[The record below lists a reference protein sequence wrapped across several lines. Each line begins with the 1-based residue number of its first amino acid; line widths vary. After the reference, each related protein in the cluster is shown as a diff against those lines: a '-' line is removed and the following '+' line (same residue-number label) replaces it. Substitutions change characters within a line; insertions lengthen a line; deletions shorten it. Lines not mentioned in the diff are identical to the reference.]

1 MFNQP
6 QQQQLQQQQLQQLQQ
21 QQLQQLQQ
29 QQLQQQQWQQQQ
41 LLQLQQLLQQSPSQ
55 APLPLAVSRGLPQQQ
70 PQQQL
75 LSLQG
80 TSSASLL
87 NGSVLQRALLLQQLQ
102 GLDQFA
108 MPPATYDSAGLTM
121 PTATLGNFRGYNMAT
136 PSLTAPSLTPPQLA
150 TTNLQQFFPQATRQS
165 LLGPPPV
172 GVPIN
177 PSQLNLS
184 GRAPQKQARTPS
196 STTPNRKDSSSQ
208 TMPVED
214 HSDPPEGSEE
224 AAEPRAS
231 TPGDQGST
239 PRPDDIPKERH
250 TPAPGPEPCEVSEPP
265 AKRMKSSEEPAENG
279 PPGQLQAK
287 VQPQAR
293 MTVPKQTQTPEL
305 LPEPLEAHVL
315 PRFQPRVLQIQAQVQ
330 PQTQPRMLPVD
341 TQVQPKLQ
349 KQAQTQTSP
358 EHFVPQQKQVLP
370 ELQQEA
376 EPQKQVQPQPHSQLP
391 RQVQLQ
397 QEAEPQKQ
405 VQPQAQPQ
413 PHSQPPRQ
421 VQLQQ
426 EAEPQKQVQPQLH
439 SQPPRQVQLQQEAEP
454 QKQVQP
460 QAHSQPP
467 VQVQLQLQKQAQTQT
482 YPQVHTQAQ
491 PAVQPREQP
500 PEHPSAQAPV
510 QPPEQVHGQPQ
521 TQPQESVPAPERAP
535 VHGTVREMPPD
546 TVEAGGGLEKASPE
560 PASTQACVGES
571 REEEAASGLDVGEY
585 EKRAREMLGVWGA
598 GGSLKVTILQSSD
611 SRAFSTVPL
620 IPGPRP
626 GDSSSTTSVA
636 ASAPAR
642 QALQFFCYICKANCT
657 SQQEFQ
663 DHMSDAQHQQR
674 LGEIQHMSQA
684 CLLSLLPVPRDVLER
699 ESEDPPPRRW
709 CNTCQL
715 YYVGDLIQ
723 HRRTQ
728 DHKIA
733 KQSLRPFCTVCN
745 RYFKT
750 PRKFVEHVK
759 SQGHKD
765 KAKELKTLEKE
776 IAGQDEDHFITVD
789 AVGCFEGDEEEEEE
803 DDEEEEIEVEEE
815 FCKQV
820 RSRDI
825 SIEEWKGSEAYSPN
839 TAYGVDFLVP
849 VMGYVC
855 RVCHKF
861 YHSNSGAQLSHCKS
875 LAHFENLQ
883 KYKAAKNPSPTTR
896 PVSRRC
902 AINARNALTALFT
915 SGGRPPAQPSTQGT
929 AKAPSKV
936 MARPSQPPPPRRSSR
951 LKT

>member
-1 MFNQP
+1 MFSQQ

-21 QQLQQLQQ
+21 QQLQQ
-29 QQLQQQQWQQQQ
+29 QQLQQQQ
-41 LLQLQQLLQQSPSQ
+41 LLQLQQLLQQSPPQ
-55 APLPLAVSRGLPQQQ
+55 APLPVAVSRGLSPQQ
-70 PQQQL
+70 PQQPL
-75 LSLQG
+75 LNLQG
-80 TSSASLL
+80 TNSASLL
-87 NGSVLQRALLLQQLQ
+87 NGSMLQRALLLQQLQ

-121 PTATLGNFRGYNMAT
+121 PTATLGNLRGYGMAT
-136 PSLTAPSLTPPQLA
+136 PGLPAPSLTAPSLTPPQLA
-150 TTNLQQFFPQATRQS
+150 TPNLQQFFPQATRQS

-172 GVPIN
+172 GVPMN
-177 PSQLNLS
+177 PSQFNLS
-184 GRAPQKQARTPS
+184 GRNPQKQARTS
-196 STTPNRKDSSSQ
+196 SSTPNRK

-214 HSDPPEGSEE
+214 KTDPPEGSEE
-224 AAEPRAS
+224 AAEPRMDTS
-231 TPGDQGST
+231 EDQDS
-239 PRPDDIPKERH
+239 PPCPEDIAKEKH
-250 TPAPGPEPCEVSEPP
+250 TPTPEPEPCEVSEPP
-265 AKRMKSSEEPAENG
+265 AKRLRSSEELTEKG
-279 PPGQLQAK
+279 PLGQLQVK

-293 MTVPKQTQTPEL
+293 MTVPKQTQTPDL
-305 LPEPLEAHVL
+305 LPEPLETQVL
-315 PRFQPRVLQIQAQVQ
+315 PRFQPRVLQVQAQVQ
-330 PQTQPRMLPVD
+330 PQTQPRILPTD
-341 TQVQPKLQ
+341 NPVQPKLQ

-358 EHFVPQQKQVLP
+358 EHLVPQQKQV
-370 ELQQEA
+370 
-376 EPQKQVQPQPHSQLP
+376 QP
-391 RQVQLQ
+391 QLQ

-405 VQPQAQPQ
+405 VQPQ
-413 PHSQPPRQ
+413 
-421 VQLQQ
+421 
-426 EAEPQKQVQPQLH
+426 
-439 SQPPRQVQLQQEAEP
+439 
-454 QKQVQP
+454 
-460 QAHSQPP
+460 
-467 VQVQLQLQKQAQTQT
+467 
-482 YPQVHTQAQ
+482 VHTQAQ
-491 PAVQPREQP
+491 PRVQPQEQP
-500 PEHPSAQAPV
+500 PVQVPV
-510 QPPEQVHGQPQ
+510 QPPEQTDEQPQ
-521 TQPQESVPAPERAP
+521 TQPQVSVLAPEQAP
-535 VHGTVREMPPD
+535 FGVHVCGLETPPD
-546 TVEAGGGLEKASPE
+546 TVEASGGMEKTLPE
-560 PASTQACVGES
+560 PVGTQVSVEES
-571 REEEAASGLDVGEY
+571 QKEPASGLDVGEC
-585 EKRAREMLGVWGA
+585 ENRVREMPGVWGA

-620 IPGPRP
+620 TPVPRAS
-626 GDSSSTTSVA
+626 DSAFSTPVATSTP
-636 ASAPAR
+636 SK
-642 QALQFFCYICKANCT
+642 QTLQFFCYICKASCS

-663 DHMSDAQHQQR
+663 DHMSEPQHQQR

-684 CLLSLLPVPRDVLER
+684 CLLSLLPVPRDVLET
-699 ESEDPPPRRW
+699 EDEEPPPRRW

-715 YYVGDLIQ
+715 YYMGDLIQ

-733 KQSLRPFCTVCN
+733 KQSLRPFCTICN

-765 KAKELKTLEKE
+765 KAKELKSLEKE

-789 AVGCFEGDEEEEEE
+789 AVGCFEGDEEEEEDDE
-803 DDEEEEIEVEEE
+803 DEEEEIEVEEE

-825 SIEEWKGSEAYSPN
+825 SIEEWKGSETYSPN

-915 SGGRPPAQPSTQGT
+915 SGGRPPSQSSTHDKT
-929 AKAPSKV
+929 PSKV
-936 MARPSQPPPPRRSSR
+936 TARSSQPPLPRRSTR

>member
-1 MFNQP
+1 MCNAGWICRGRATMFN
-6 QQQQLQQQQLQQLQQ
+6 QQ

-29 QQLQQQQWQQQQ
+29 QQLQQQQ
-41 LLQLQQLLQQSPSQ
+41 LLQLLQQSPPQ

-75 LSLQG
+75 LNLQG
-80 TSSASLL
+80 ASPASLF

-108 MPPATYDSAGLTM
+108 MPPATYDSTGLTM
-121 PTATLGNFRGYNMAT
+121 PTAALGNLRGYNLAA
-136 PSLTAPSLTPPQLA
+136 PNLTAPSLTPPQLA
-150 TTNLQQFFPQATRQS
+150 TPNLQQFFPQATRQS

-172 GVPIN
+172 GVPMN
-177 PSQLNLS
+177 PSQINLS
-184 GRAPQKQARTPS
+184 GRTPQKQARTPS
-196 STTPNRKDSSSQ
+196 STTPYRKDSSSQ

-214 HSDPPEGSEE
+214 ESDPPEGSEE
-224 AAEPRAS
+224 AVESRTNTPEDQDSPPRSDDVTKEKRTLAP
-231 TPGDQGST
+231 TPESC
-239 PRPDDIPKERH
+239 E
-250 TPAPGPEPCEVSEPP
+250 APEPP
-265 AKRMKSSEEPAENG
+265 AKRSKSSESPTDKG
-279 PPGQLQAK
+279 LPGQLQAK
-287 VQPQAR
+287 VQPRAR
-293 MTVPKQTQTPEL
+293 TTAPKQTQTPEL
-305 LPEPLEAHVL
+305 LPEPPEARVL

-330 PQTQPRMLPVD
+330 PQTQPQMPPVD
-341 TQVQPKLQ
+341 APLARKQQ

-358 EHFVPQQKQVLP
+358 EHVGPQQVQK
-370 ELQQEA
+370 EA
-376 EPQKQVQPQPHSQLP
+376 EPQ

-397 QEAEPQKQ
+397 ARS
-405 VQPQAQPQ
+405 QPQG
-413 PHSQPPRQ
+413 
-421 VQLQQ
+421 
-426 EAEPQKQVQPQLH
+426 
-439 SQPPRQVQLQQEAEP
+439 
-454 QKQVQP
+454 
-460 QAHSQPP
+460 QA
-467 VQVQLQLQKQAQTQT
+467 QLQKQAQTQT
-482 YPQVHTQAQ
+482 YPQV
-491 PAVQPREQP
+491 
-500 PEHPSAQAPV
+500 
-510 QPPEQVHGQPQ
+510 QPPEQPPRQDPGPSPGQPPDQ
-521 TQPQESVPAPERAP
+521 TEGQAQTLAQVSVPTSEAAPAP
-535 VHGTVREMPPD
+535 IRSAVLETPPD
-546 TVEAGGGLEKASPE
+546 KRDAGAGLEEASPE
-560 PASTQACVGES
+560 PVGTQVGVES
-571 REEEAASGLDVGEY
+571 QELTSGLDVGEC

-611 SRAFSTVPL
+611 SRAFSTVP
-620 IPGPRP
+620 ITPVPRA
-626 GDSSSTTSVA
+626 GDS
-636 ASAPAR
+636 ASAAPAAAGTPAK
-642 QALQFFCYICKANCT
+642 QALQFFCYLCKANCS

-663 DHMSDAQHQQR
+663 DHMSGAQHQQR

-699 ESEDPPPRRW
+699 EDEEPPPRRW
-709 CNTCQL
+709 CHTCQL
-715 YYVGDLIQ
+715 YYMGDLIQ

-733 KQSLRPFCTVCN
+733 KQSLRPFCTACN

-765 KAKELKTLEKE
+765 KAKELKMLEKE

-789 AVGCFEGDEEEEEE
+789 AVGCFEGDEEEEE
-803 DDEEEEIEVEEE
+803 DDDDDEEEIEVEEE

-825 SIEEWKGSEAYSPN
+825 SIEEWKGSETYSPN

-849 VMGYVC
+849 VMGYIC
-855 RVCHKF
+855 RICHKF

-883 KYKAAKNPSPTTR
+883 KYKKAKNPSPTSR

-915 SGGRPPAQPSTQGT
+915 SGGRTPPQPSPQDT
-929 AKAPSKV
+929 AKTPSKV
-936 MARPSQPPPPRRSSR
+936 TAQPPTPPLPRRSTR

>member
-1 MFNQP
+1 MFNQ
-6 QQQQLQQQQLQQLQQ
+6 QQQ

-29 QQLQQQQWQQQQ
+29 QQLQQQQLQQQQ
-41 LLQLQQLLQQSPSQ
+41 LLQLQQLLQQSPPQ
-55 APLPLAVSRGLPQQQ
+55 APLPMTVSRGLPAQQ
-70 PQQQL
+70 PQQPL
-75 LSLQG
+75 LNLQG
-80 TSSASLL
+80 TNSASLL
-87 NGSVLQRALLLQQLQ
+87 NGSMLQRALLLQQLQ

-108 MPPATYDSAGLTM
+108 MPPATYDTAGLTM
-121 PTATLGNFRGYNMAT
+121 PTATLGNLRGYGMASPGLAA
-136 PSLTAPSLTPPQLA
+136 PSLTTPSLTPPQLA
-150 TTNLQQFFPQATRQS
+150 TPNLQQFFPQATRQS

-172 GVPIN
+172 GVPMN
-177 PSQLNLS
+177 PSQFNLS
-184 GRAPQKQARTPS
+184 GRNPQKQARTSS
-196 STTPNRKDSSSQ
+196 STTPNRK

-214 HSDPPEGSEE
+214 KSDPPEGSEE
-224 AAEPRAS
+224 AAEPRMD
-231 TPGDQGST
+231 TPEDQDL
-239 PRPDDIPKERH
+239 PPCPEDIAKEKC
-250 TPAPGPEPCEVSEPP
+250 TAAPEPEPCEVSEPP
-265 AKRMKSSEEPAENG
+265 AKRLRSSEEPTEKE

-287 VQPQAR
+287 AQPQAR
-293 MTVPKQTQTPEL
+293 MTVPKQTQTPDL
-305 LPEPLEAHVL
+305 LPEPLEAQVL

-330 PQTQPRMLPVD
+330 SQTQPRIPPTD

-358 EHFVPQQKQVLP
+358 EHLVL
-370 ELQQEA
+370 Q
-376 EPQKQVQPQPHSQLP
+376 QKQVQP
-391 RQVQLQ
+391 QLQ

-405 VQPQAQPQ
+405 M
-413 PHSQPPRQ
+413 
-421 VQLQQ
+421 
-426 EAEPQKQVQPQLH
+426 K
-439 SQPPRQVQLQQEAEP
+439 
-454 QKQVQP
+454 
-460 QAHSQPP
+460 
-467 VQVQLQLQKQAQTQT
+467 
-482 YPQVHTQAQ
+482 PQVHTQAQ
-491 PAVQPREQP
+491 PRVQPQEQP
-500 PEHPSAQAPV
+500 PVQVPV
-510 QPPEQVHGQPQ
+510 QPPEQTHEQPQ
-521 TQPQESVPAPERAP
+521 TQPQVSVLAPEQTP
-535 VHGTVREMPPD
+535 VVVHVCGLEMPPD
-546 TVEAGGGLEKASPE
+546 AVEAGGDMEKTLPE
-560 PASTQACVGES
+560 PVGTQVSMEEIQKES
-571 REEEAASGLDVGEY
+571 ASGLDVGEC
-585 EKRAREMLGVWGA
+585 ENRAREMPGVWGA

-620 IPGPRP
+620 TPVPRP
-626 GDSSSTTSVA
+626 SDSASSTPAATSTP
-636 ASAPAR
+636 SK
-642 QALQFFCYICKANCT
+642 QALQFFCYICKASCS

-663 DHMSDAQHQQR
+663 DHMSEPQHQQR

-684 CLLSLLPVPRDVLER
+684 CLLSLLPVPRDVLET
-699 ESEDPPPRRW
+699 EDEEPPPRRW

-765 KAKELKTLEKE
+765 KAKELKSLEKE
-776 IAGQDEDHFITVD
+776 IGGQDEDHFITVD
-789 AVGCFEGDEEEEEE
+789 AVGCFEGDEEEE
-803 DDEEEEIEVEEE
+803 DDEDEEEIEVEEE
-815 FCKQV
+815 LCKQM

-825 SIEEWKGSEAYSPN
+825 SREEWKGSETYSPN

-855 RVCHKF
+855 RICHKF

-875 LAHFENLQ
+875 LGHFESLQ

-915 SGGRPPAQPSTQGT
+915 SNGRPPSQPNTQDKT
-929 AKAPSKV
+929 PSKV
-936 MARPSQPPPPRRSSR
+936 TARPSQPPLPRRSTR

>member
-1 MFNQP
+1 MFNQ
-6 QQQQLQQQQLQQLQQ
+6 QQQ

-29 QQLQQQQWQQQQ
+29 QQLQQQQLQQQQ
-41 LLQLQQLLQQSPSQ
+41 LLQLQQLLQQSPPQ
-55 APLPLAVSRGLPQQQ
+55 APLPMTVSRGLPAQQ
-70 PQQQL
+70 PQQPL
-75 LSLQG
+75 LNLQG
-80 TSSASLL
+80 TNSASLL
-87 NGSVLQRALLLQQLQ
+87 NGSMLQRALLLQQLQ

-108 MPPATYDSAGLTM
+108 MPPATYDTAGLTM
-121 PTATLGNFRGYNMAT
+121 PTATLGNLRGYGMASPGLAA
-136 PSLTAPSLTPPQLA
+136 PSLTTPSLTPPQLA
-150 TTNLQQFFPQATRQS
+150 TPNLQQFFPQATRQS

-172 GVPIN
+172 GVPMN
-177 PSQLNLS
+177 PSQFNLS
-184 GRAPQKQARTPS
+184 GRNPQKQARTSS

-214 HSDPPEGSEE
+214 KSDPPEGSEE
-224 AAEPRAS
+224 AAEPGMDTS
-231 TPGDQGST
+231 EDQDL
-239 PRPDDIPKERH
+239 PPCPEDIGKEKC
-250 TPAPGPEPCEVSEPP
+250 TAAPEPEPCEVSEPP
-265 AKRMKSSEEPAENG
+265 AKRLRSSEEPTEKE

-287 VQPQAR
+287 AQPQAR
-293 MTVPKQTQTPEL
+293 MTVPKQTQTPDL
-305 LPEPLEAHVL
+305 LPEPLEAQVL

-330 PQTQPRMLPVD
+330 SQTQPRIPPTD
-341 TQVQPKLQ
+341 AQVQPKLQ

-358 EHFVPQQKQVLP
+358 EHLVL
-370 ELQQEA
+370 Q
-376 EPQKQVQPQPHSQLP
+376 QKQVQP
-391 RQVQLQ
+391 QLQ

-405 VQPQAQPQ
+405 MQ
-413 PHSQPPRQ
+413 
-421 VQLQQ
+421 
-426 EAEPQKQVQPQLH
+426 
-439 SQPPRQVQLQQEAEP
+439 
-454 QKQVQP
+454 
-460 QAHSQPP
+460 
-467 VQVQLQLQKQAQTQT
+467 
-482 YPQVHTQAQ
+482 PQVHTQAQ
-491 PAVQPREQP
+491 PRVQPQEQP
-500 PEHPSAQAPV
+500 PAQVPV
-510 QPPEQVHGQPQ
+510 QPPEQTHEQPQ
-521 TQPQESVPAPERAP
+521 TQPQVSVLAPEQTP
-535 VHGTVREMPPD
+535 VVVDVCGLEMPPD
-546 TVEAGGGLEKASPE
+546 AVEAGGGMEKTLPE
-560 PASTQACVGES
+560 PVGTQVSMEEIQKES
-571 REEEAASGLDVGEY
+571 ASGLDVGEC
-585 EKRAREMLGVWGA
+585 ENRTREMPGVWGA

-620 IPGPRP
+620 TPVPRP
-626 GDSSSTTSVA
+626 SDSASSTPAATSTP
-636 ASAPAR
+636 SK
-642 QALQFFCYICKANCT
+642 QALQFFCYICKASCS

-663 DHMSDAQHQQR
+663 DHMSEPQHQQR

-684 CLLSLLPVPRDVLER
+684 CLLSLLPMPRDVLET
-699 ESEDPPPRRW
+699 EDEEPPPRRW

-765 KAKELKTLEKE
+765 KAKELKSLEKE

-789 AVGCFEGDEEEEEE
+789 AVGCFEGDEEEE
-803 DDEEEEIEVEEE
+803 DDEDEEEIEVEEE
-815 FCKQV
+815 LCKQM

-825 SIEEWKGSEAYSPN
+825 SREEWKGSETYSPN
-839 TAYGVDFLVP
+839 TAYGKAPALSPPTLPSRPTGVDFLVP

-855 RVCHKF
+855 RICHKF

-875 LAHFENLQ
+875 LGHFENLQ

-915 SGGRPPAQPSTQGT
+915 SGGRPPSQPNTQDKT
-929 AKAPSKV
+929 PSKV
-936 MARPSQPPPPRRSSR
+936 TARPSQPPLPRRSTR

>member
-1 MFNQP
+1 MFNQ
-6 QQQQLQQQQLQQLQQ
+6 QQQQQLQQL
-21 QQLQQLQQ
+21 
-29 QQLQQQQWQQQQ
+29 QQQQ
-41 LLQLQQLLQQSPSQ
+41 LLQLQQLLQQSPPQ
-55 APLPLAVSRGLPQQQ
+55 APLPMAVSRGLPQQQ

-75 LSLQG
+75 LNLQG
-80 TSSASLL
+80 TNSASLL

-121 PTATLGNFRGYNMAT
+121 PTATLGNLRGYNLAT
-136 PSLTAPSLTPPQLA
+136 PNLTAPSLTPPQLA
-150 TTNLQQFFPQATRQS
+150 TPNLQQFFPQATRQS

-184 GRAPQKQARTPS
+184 GRNTQKQARFS
-196 STTPNRKDSSSQ
+196 STTPSRKDSSSQ

-214 HSDPPEGSEE
+214 KSDPPEGSEE
-224 AAEPRAS
+224 AAEPRTD
-231 TPGDQGST
+231 TPEDCIT
-239 PRPDDIPKERH
+239 KEKR
-250 TPAPGPEPCEVSEPP
+250 TAAPEPESCVASEPP
-265 AKRMKSSEEPAENG
+265 AKRSKSSEEPTEKG
-279 PPGQLQAK
+279 TPGQLQAK

-293 MTVPKQTQTPEL
+293 LMAPKQTQTTEL
-305 LPEPLEAHVL
+305 LPEPLEARVL

-330 PQTQPRMLPVD
+330 PQTQPETQPQLLPLKA
-341 TQVQPKLQ
+341 QVQPKLQ

-358 EHFVPQQKQVLP
+358 EHLVPQQEHL
-370 ELQQEA
+370 
-376 EPQKQVQPQPHSQLP
+376 
-391 RQVQLQ
+391 QLQ
-397 QEAEPQKQ
+397 K
-405 VQPQAQPQ
+405 
-413 PHSQPPRQ
+413 
-421 VQLQQ
+421 
-426 EAEPQKQVQPQLH
+426 
-439 SQPPRQVQLQQEAEP
+439 EAEP

-460 QAHSQPP
+460 QAHSQSPR
-467 VQVQLQLQKQAQTQT
+467 QVQPLLQKQAQTQT
-482 YPQVHTQAQ
+482 YPQVQTEAQ
-491 PAVQPREQP
+491 PRVQPLELPLEQRP
-500 PEHPSAQAPV
+500 VQLPV
-510 QPPEQVHGQPQ
+510 QPLEPNQRQPQ
-521 TQPQESVPAPERAP
+521 TQPQVSVPALEKAP
-535 VHGTVREMPPD
+535 VPVHSAVLETPPD
-546 TVEAGGGLEKASPE
+546 TVEAGAGLEEASPE
-560 PASTQACVGES
+560 PVGTQVGLEES
-571 REEEAASGLDVGEY
+571 QEELTSGLDVGEC
-585 EKRAREMLGVWGA
+585 EERAREMLGVWGA

-620 IPGPRP
+620 TPGPWS
-626 GDSSSTTSVA
+626 GDSTSATPAA
-636 ASAPAR
+636 ASVPSK
-642 QALQFFCYICKANCT
+642 QALQFFCYICKAGCS

-663 DHMSDAQHQQR
+663 DHMSGAQHQQQ

-699 ESEDPPPRRW
+699 EDQEPPPRRW

-715 YYVGDLIQ
+715 YYMGDLIQ

-765 KAKELKTLEKE
+765 KAKELKMLEKE
-776 IAGQDEDHFITVD
+776 IASQDEDHFITVD
-789 AVGCFEGDEEEEEE
+789 AVGCFEGDEEEEE
-803 DDEEEEIEVEEE
+803 DDDDEEEIEVEEE

-825 SIEEWKGSEAYSPN
+825 SIEEWKGSETYSPD

-849 VMGYVC
+849 VMGYIC
-855 RVCHKF
+855 RICHKF

-883 KYKAAKNPSPTTR
+883 KYKKAKNPSPTTR

-915 SGGRPPAQPSTQGT
+915 SGGRTPTQPSTQDT
-929 AKAPSKV
+929 AKTPSKV
-936 MARPSQPPPPRRSSR
+936 TAQPAQHPLPRRSSR

>member
-1 MFNQP
+1 MFN
-6 QQQQLQQQQLQQLQQ
+6 QQ

-29 QQLQQQQWQQQQ
+29 QQLQQQQLQQQQ
-41 LLQLQQLLQQSPSQ
+41 LLQLQQLLQQPPSQ
-55 APLPLAVSRGLPQQQ
+55 APLTLAVNRGLPQQQ

-80 TSSASLL
+80 TNSASLF

-150 TTNLQQFFPQATRQS
+150 TPNLQQFFPQATRHS

-196 STTPNRKDSSSQ
+196 STTPNHKDSSSQ

-214 HSDPPEGSEE
+214 HSDPPEGSEK

-231 TPGDQGST
+231 TPEDQGS
-239 PRPDDIPKERH
+239 PPCPDDIPKERR
-250 TPAPGPEPCEVSEPP
+250 TPALGPEPCEVSEPP
-265 AKRMKSSEEPAENG
+265 AKRMKSSEEPAEKG

-305 LPEPLEAHVL
+305 LPEPLEARVL
-315 PRFQPRVLQIQAQVQ
+315 PRVLQIQAQVQ
-330 PQTQPRMLPVD
+330 PQTQPQMLPVD

-358 EHFVPQQKQVLP
+358 DHLVPQQKQVPP

-376 EPQKQVQPQPHSQLP
+376 EPQKQVQPQ
-391 RQVQLQ
+391 V
-397 QEAEPQKQ
+397 
-405 VQPQAQPQ
+405 QPQ

-426 EAEPQKQVQPQLH
+426 EAEPQKQVQPQ
-439 SQPPRQVQLQQEAEP
+439 
-454 QKQVQP
+454 P
-460 QAHSQPP
+460 QARAQPP
-467 VQVQLQLQKQAQTQT
+467 VQVPLQLQKQAQTQT

-491 PAVQPREQP
+491 PVVQPQEQP

-510 QPPEQVHGQPQ
+510 QPPEQVHEQPQ
-521 TQPQESVPAPERAP
+521 TQPQESVPAPEQAP
-535 VHGTVREMPPD
+535 VHGMVPEMPPD
-546 TVEAGGGLEKASPE
+546 TVEARGGLEKASPE
-560 PASTQACVGES
+560 PVGTQAYVGES
-571 REEEAASGLDVGEY
+571 REEAASGLDVGECA
-585 EKRAREMLGVWGA
+585 KRAREMLGVWGV

-620 IPGPRP
+620 TPGPRP
-626 GDSSSTTSVA
+626 SDSSSTTPVA
-636 ASAPAR
+636 ASAPAK

-663 DHMSDAQHQQR
+663 DHMSGAQHQQQ

-684 CLLSLLPVPRDVLER
+684 CLLSLLPIPRDVLER
-699 ESEDPPPRRW
+699 ESEDPPPKRW
-709 CNTCQL
+709 CHTCQV
-715 YYVGDLIQ
+715 YYMGDLIQ

-733 KQSLRPFCTVCN
+733 KQSLRPFCTICN

-776 IAGQDEDHFITVD
+776 TAGQDEDHFITVD
-789 AVGCFEGDEEEEEE
+789 AVGCFEGDEEEE
-803 DDEEEEIEVEEE
+803 DDDDDGEEEIEVEEE
-815 FCKQV
+815 FCKQM

-825 SIEEWKGSEAYSPN
+825 SIEEWKGSETYSPN

-855 RVCHKF
+855 RICHKF

-896 PVSRRC
+896 PLSRRC
-902 AINARNALTALFT
+902 AVNARNALTALFT
-915 SGGRPPAQPSTQGT
+915 SGGRQPAQLSTHDT

-936 MARPSQPPPPRRSSR
+936 KARPSQPPPPRRSSR

>member
-1 MFNQP
+1 MDGRGAGLTYGEDPCLTPHPSLSHHVQPAAAAAAPALTAAAAASATAIAAAAVAAAPAAAPALPTAASAAYGCQPQP
-6 QQQQLQQQQLQQLQQ
+6 QQQFLN
-21 QQLQQLQQ
+21 
-29 QQLQQQQWQQQQ
+29 
-41 LLQLQQLLQQSPSQ
+41 
-55 APLPLAVSRGLPQQQ
+55 
-70 PQQQL
+70 
-75 LSLQG
+75 LQG
-80 TSSASLL
+80 ANSASLL

-121 PTATLGNFRGYNMAT
+121 PTATLGNLRGYNMAT
-136 PSLTAPSLTPPQLA
+136 PTLTTPSLTPPQLA

-172 GVPIN
+172 GVPMN
-177 PSQLNLS
+177 PCQHNHS
-184 GRAPQKQARTPS
+184 GRTPQKQTRTSS

-214 HSDPPEGSEE
+214 KSDPPEGSEE
-224 AAEPRAS
+224 AAEPRMD
-231 TPGDQGST
+231 TPEDGVAKG
-239 PRPDDIPKERH
+239 RR
-250 TPAPGPEPCEVSEPP
+250 TPAPEPEPCEVSEPP
-265 AKRMKSSEEPAENG
+265 AKRLKSSEEPLEKG
-279 PPGQLQAK
+279 PPRQLQAK

-293 MTVPKQTQTPEL
+293 MTAPKQTQTPEL
-305 LPEPLEAHVL
+305 LPEPREAQVV
-315 PRFQPRVLQIQAQVQ
+315 PRFQPRVLQIQAHVQ
-330 PQTQPRMLPVD
+330 PQTQPRMPPVD

-358 EHFVPQQKQVLP
+358 EHLVLQEEQVHLQAQAGIQPLEQPPEQPLAQVL
-370 ELQQEA
+370 
-376 EPQKQVQPQPHSQLP
+376 VQPLEQTQG
-391 RQVQLQ
+391 
-397 QEAEPQKQ
+397 
-405 VQPQAQPQ
+405 QPQAQPQ
-413 PHSQPPRQ
+413 
-421 VQLQQ
+421 V
-426 EAEPQKQVQPQLH
+426 
-439 SQPPRQVQLQQEAEP
+439 
-454 QKQVQP
+454 
-460 QAHSQPP
+460 
-467 VQVQLQLQKQAQTQT
+467 
-482 YPQVHTQAQ
+482 
-491 PAVQPREQP
+491 
-500 PEHPSAQAPV
+500 
-510 QPPEQVHGQPQ
+510 
-521 TQPQESVPAPERAP
+521 SVPAPEQAP
-535 VHGTVREMPPD
+535 VPVHAMALETALERPPD
-546 TVEAGGGLEKASPE
+546 RVEAVEGVEEASPE
-560 PASTQACVGES
+560 PAGPQVSVEES
-571 REEEAASGLDVGEY
+571 QEKSASGLDVGEC

-598 GGSLKVTILQSSD
+598 GSSLKVTILQSSD

-620 IPGPRP
+620 TPGPRP
-626 GDSSSTTSVA
+626 ADSTSATAAA
-636 ASAPAR
+636 ASTPSK
-642 QALQFFCYICKANCT
+642 QALQFFCYICKANCA

-663 DHMSDAQHQQR
+663 DHMAAAQHQQR

-699 ESEDPPPRRW
+699 DEEEPPPRRW
-709 CNTCQL
+709 CNTCQV
-715 YYVGDLIQ
+715 YYMGDLIQ

-765 KAKELKTLEKE
+765 KAKELKMLEKE
-776 IAGQDEDHFITVD
+776 VTGQDEDHFITVD
-789 AVGCFEGDEEEEEE
+789 AVGCFEGDEEED
-803 DDEEEEIEVEEE
+803 DDEDEEEIEVEEE

-825 SIEEWKGSEAYSPN
+825 SIEEWKGSETYSPN

-855 RVCHKF
+855 RICHKF

-915 SGGRPPAQPSTQGT
+915 TSGRPPTLPSTQDT
-929 AKAPSKV
+929 AKTPSKV
-936 MARPSQPPPPRRSSR
+936 TPRPPQPPPPRRSAR

>member
-1 MFNQP
+1 MFSQQ

-21 QQLQQLQQ
+21 QQLQQ
-29 QQLQQQQWQQQQ
+29 QQLQQQQ
-41 LLQLQQLLQQSPSQ
+41 LLQLQQLLQQSPPQ
-55 APLPLAVSRGLPQQQ
+55 APLPVAVSRGLSPQQ
-70 PQQQL
+70 PQQPL
-75 LSLQG
+75 LNLQG
-80 TSSASLL
+80 TNSASLL
-87 NGSVLQRALLLQQLQ
+87 NGSMLQRALLLQQLQ
-102 GLDQFA
+102 GNL
-108 MPPATYDSAGLTM
+108 
-121 PTATLGNFRGYNMAT
+121 RGYGMAT
-136 PSLTAPSLTPPQLA
+136 PGLPAPSLTAPSLTPPQLA
-150 TTNLQQFFPQATRQS
+150 TPNLQQFFPQATRQS

-172 GVPIN
+172 GVPMN
-177 PSQLNLS
+177 PSQFNLS
-184 GRAPQKQARTPS
+184 GRNPQKQARTS
-196 STTPNRKDSSSQ
+196 SSTPNRK

-214 HSDPPEGSEE
+214 KTDPPEGSEE
-224 AAEPRAS
+224 AAEPRMDTS
-231 TPGDQGST
+231 EDQDS
-239 PRPDDIPKERH
+239 PPCPEDIAKEKH
-250 TPAPGPEPCEVSEPP
+250 TPTPEPEPCEVSEPP
-265 AKRMKSSEEPAENG
+265 AKRLRSSEELTEKG
-279 PPGQLQAK
+279 PLGQLQVK

-293 MTVPKQTQTPEL
+293 MTVPKQTQTPDL
-305 LPEPLEAHVL
+305 LPEPLETQVL
-315 PRFQPRVLQIQAQVQ
+315 PRFQPRVLQVQAQVQ
-330 PQTQPRMLPVD
+330 PQTQPRILPTD
-341 TQVQPKLQ
+341 NPVQPKLQ

-358 EHFVPQQKQVLP
+358 EHLVPQQKQV
-370 ELQQEA
+370 
-376 EPQKQVQPQPHSQLP
+376 QP
-391 RQVQLQ
+391 QLQ

-405 VQPQAQPQ
+405 VQPQVQPQ
-413 PHSQPPRQ
+413 ARSQAPRE

-426 EAEPQKQVQPQLH
+426 EAEPQKRL
-439 SQPPRQVQLQQEAEP
+439 
-454 QKQVQP
+454 QP

-467 VQVQLQLQKQAQTQT
+467 RQVQLQLQKQAQTQT

-491 PAVQPREQP
+491 PRVQPQEQP
-500 PEHPSAQAPV
+500 PVQVPV
-510 QPPEQVHGQPQ
+510 QPPEQTDEQPQ
-521 TQPQESVPAPERAP
+521 TQPQVSVLAPEQAP
-535 VHGTVREMPPD
+535 FGVHVCGLETPPD
-546 TVEAGGGLEKASPE
+546 TVEASGGMEKTLPE
-560 PASTQACVGES
+560 PVGTQVSVEES
-571 REEEAASGLDVGEY
+571 QKEPASGLDVGEC
-585 EKRAREMLGVWGA
+585 ENRVREMPGVWGA

-620 IPGPRP
+620 TPVPRAS
-626 GDSSSTTSVA
+626 DSAFSTPVATSTP
-636 ASAPAR
+636 SK
-642 QALQFFCYICKANCT
+642 QTLQFFCYICKASCS

-663 DHMSDAQHQQR
+663 DHMSEPQHQQR

-684 CLLSLLPVPRDVLER
+684 CLLSLLPVPRDVLET
-699 ESEDPPPRRW
+699 EDEEPPPRRW

-715 YYVGDLIQ
+715 YYMGDLIQ

-733 KQSLRPFCTVCN
+733 KQSLRPFCTICN

-765 KAKELKTLEKE
+765 KAKELKSLEKE

-789 AVGCFEGDEEEEEE
+789 AVGCFEGDEEEEEDDE
-803 DDEEEEIEVEEE
+803 DEEEEIEVEEE

-825 SIEEWKGSEAYSPN
+825 SIEEWKGSETYSPN

-915 SGGRPPAQPSTQGT
+915 SGGRPPSQSSTHDKT
-929 AKAPSKV
+929 PSKV
-936 MARPSQPPPPRRSSR
+936 TARSSQPPLPRRSTR

>member
-1 MFNQP
+1 MFNQ
-6 QQQQLQQQQLQQLQQ
+6 QQQQQQLQQL
-21 QQLQQLQQ
+21 
-29 QQLQQQQWQQQQ
+29 QQQQ
-41 LLQLQQLLQQSPSQ
+41 LLQLQQLLQQSPPQ
-55 APLPLAVSRGLPQQQ
+55 APLPMAVSRGLPQQQ

-75 LSLQG
+75 LNLQG
-80 TSSASLL
+80 TNSASLL

-121 PTATLGNFRGYNMAT
+121 PTATLGNLRGYNLAT
-136 PSLTAPSLTPPQLA
+136 PNLTAPSLTPPQLA
-150 TTNLQQFFPQATRQS
+150 TPNLQQFFPQATRQS

-184 GRAPQKQARTPS
+184 GRNTQKQARFS
-196 STTPNRKDSSSQ
+196 STTPSRKDSSSQ

-214 HSDPPEGSEE
+214 KSDPPEGSEE
-224 AAEPRAS
+224 AAEPRTD
-231 TPGDQGST
+231 TPEDQES
-239 PRPDDIPKERH
+239 PHCPDCITKEKR
-250 TPAPGPEPCEVSEPP
+250 TAAPEPESCVASEPP
-265 AKRMKSSEEPAENG
+265 AKRSKSSEEPTEKG
-279 PPGQLQAK
+279 TPGQLQAK

-293 MTVPKQTQTPEL
+293 LMAPKQTQTTEL
-305 LPEPLEAHVL
+305 LPEPLEARVL

-330 PQTQPRMLPVD
+330 PQTQPETQPQMLPLKA
-341 TQVQPKLQ
+341 QVQPKLQ

-358 EHFVPQQKQVLP
+358 EHLVPRQEHLQLQK
-370 ELQQEA
+370 EA
-376 EPQKQVQPQPHSQLP
+376 EPQKQVQTEAQPRVQPLELP
-391 RQVQLQ
+391 LEQRPVQL
-397 QEAEPQKQ
+397 
-405 VQPQAQPQ
+405 
-413 PHSQPPRQ
+413 
-421 VQLQQ
+421 
-426 EAEPQKQVQPQLH
+426 
-439 SQPPRQVQLQQEAEP
+439 
-454 QKQVQP
+454 
-460 QAHSQPP
+460 
-467 VQVQLQLQKQAQTQT
+467 
-482 YPQVHTQAQ
+482 
-491 PAVQPREQP
+491 
-500 PEHPSAQAPV
+500 PV
-510 QPPEQVHGQPQ
+510 QPLEPNQRQPQ
-521 TQPQESVPAPERAP
+521 TQPQVSVPALEKAP
-535 VHGTVREMPPD
+535 VPVPSAVLETPPD
-546 TVEAGGGLEKASPE
+546 TVEAGAGLEEASPE
-560 PASTQACVGES
+560 PVGAQVGLEES
-571 REEEAASGLDVGEY
+571 QEELTSGLDVGEC
-585 EKRAREMLGVWGA
+585 EERAREMLGVWGA

-620 IPGPRP
+620 TPGPWS
-626 GDSSSTTSVA
+626 GDSTSATPVA
-636 ASAPAR
+636 ASVPSK
-642 QALQFFCYICKANCT
+642 QALQFFCYICKAGCS

-663 DHMSDAQHQQR
+663 DHMLGAQHQQR

-699 ESEDPPPRRW
+699 EDQEPPPRRW

-715 YYVGDLIQ
+715 YYMGDLIQ

-765 KAKELKTLEKE
+765 KAKELKMLEKE
-776 IAGQDEDHFITVD
+776 IASQDEDHFITVD
-789 AVGCFEGDEEEEEE
+789 AVGCFEGDEEEEE
-803 DDEEEEIEVEEE
+803 DDDDEEEIEVEEE

-825 SIEEWKGSEAYSPN
+825 SIEEWKGSETYSPD

-849 VMGYVC
+849 VMGYIC
-855 RVCHKF
+855 RICHKF

-883 KYKAAKNPSPTTR
+883 KYKKAKNPSPTTR

-915 SGGRPPAQPSTQGT
+915 SGGRTPTQPSTQDT
-929 AKAPSKV
+929 AKTPSKV
-936 MARPSQPPPPRRSSR
+936 TAQPAQHPLPRRSSR

>member
-1 MFNQP
+1 MFGQ
-6 QQQQLQQQQLQQLQQ
+6 QQQQLQQL
-21 QQLQQLQQ
+21 
-29 QQLQQQQWQQQQ
+29 QQQQ
-41 LLQLQQLLQQSPSQ
+41 LLQLQQLLQQSPPQ
-55 APLPLAVSRGLPQQQ
+55 APLPVAVSRGLPQQQ
-70 PQQQL
+70 PPQQL
-75 LSLQG
+75 LNLQG
-80 TSSASLL
+80 PNSASLL
-87 NGSVLQRALLLQQLQ
+87 NGTMLQRALLLQQLQ

-108 MPPATYDSAGLTM
+108 MPPAPYDSAGLTM
-121 PTATLGNFRGYNMAT
+121 PTATLGNLRSYSMAT

-150 TTNLQQFFPQATRQS
+150 TPNLQQFFPQATRQS

-172 GVPIN
+172 GVPMN

-184 GRAPQKQARTPS
+184 GRNPQKRAWTSS
-196 STTPNRKDSSSQ
+196 STASNRK

-214 HSDPPEGSEE
+214 GSDPPEGSEE
-224 AAEPRAS
+224 ATEPRAD
-231 TPGDQGST
+231 TPADQDS
-239 PRPDDIPKERH
+239 PLCSEDITKERH
-250 TPAPGPEPCEVSEPP
+250 NPTPEPEPCEASEPP
-265 AKRMKSSEEPAENG
+265 AKRSKSSVEPTEKG

-305 LPEPLEAHVL
+305 LPEPLEARVL

-330 PQTQPRMLPVD
+330 PQAQPRLPPTD

-358 EHFVPQQKQVLP
+358 EHLVPQQKQVQP
-370 ELQQEA
+370 QLQKEA
-376 EPQKQVQPQPHSQLP
+376 ESL
-391 RQVQLQ
+391 R
-397 QEAEPQKQ
+397 
-405 VQPQAQPQ
+405 QAQSQ
-413 PHSQPPRQ
+413 ARSQPPRQ
-421 VQLQQ
+421 VQ
-426 EAEPQKQVQPQLH
+426 PQP
-439 SQPPRQVQLQQEAEP
+439 
-454 QKQVQP
+454 
-460 QAHSQPP
+460 
-467 VQVQLQLQKQAQTQT
+467 QKQAQTQT
-482 YPQVHTQAQ
+482 YPQGHAQAQ
-491 PAVQPREQP
+491 PRGQTPEQ
-500 PEHPSAQAPV
+500 PSAQVPA
-510 QPPEQVHGQPQ
+510 QPPEQTHKRPQ
-521 TQPQESVPAPERAP
+521 TQPPASILAEAT
-535 VHGTVREMPPD
+535 GLETPPD
-546 TVEAGGGLEKASPE
+546 TAEARGGMEEASSE
-560 PASTQACVGES
+560 PAGTQVGV
-571 REEEAASGLDVGEY
+571 EERQEEPASGLDVGEC
-585 EKRAREMLGVWGA
+585 EKRAREMLGAWGA

-611 SRAFSTVPL
+611 SRAFSTAPL
-620 IPGPRP
+620 TLMPRP
-626 GDSSSTTSVA
+626 GDATSATPAA
-636 ASAPAR
+636 ASTPSR

-663 DHMSDAQHQQR
+663 DHMSESHHQQR
-674 LGEIQHMSQA
+674 LAEIQHMSQA

-699 ESEDPPPRRW
+699 EEEEPPPRRW
-709 CNTCQL
+709 CNTCQV
-715 YYVGDLIQ
+715 YYMGDLIQ

-776 IAGQDEDHFITVD
+776 LAGQDEDHFITVD
-789 AVGCFEGDEEEEEE
+789 AVGCFEGDEEEEDDE

-815 FCKQV
+815 LCKQV

-825 SIEEWKGSEAYSPN
+825 SIEEWKGSETYSPN

-849 VMGYVC
+849 VMGYIC
-855 RVCHKF
+855 RICHKF

-883 KYKAAKNPSPTTR
+883 KYKAAKKPSPTTR

-902 AINARNALTALFT
+902 AINARNALTALFA
-915 SGGRPPAQPSTQGT
+915 SGGRSPSQPSTHDS
-929 AKAPSKV
+929 AKTPSKV
-936 MARPSQPPPPRRSSR
+936 TTQPSQPHPRRSTR

>member
-1 MFNQP
+1 MFNQ
-6 QQQQLQQQQLQQLQQ
+6 QQQQQQFQQ
-21 QQLQQLQQ
+21 
-29 QQLQQQQWQQQQ
+29 
-41 LLQLQQLLQQSPSQ
+41 Q
-55 APLPLAVSRGLPQQQ
+55 APLTLAVSRGLPQQQ

-80 TSSASLL
+80 TNSASLL

-150 TTNLQQFFPQATRQS
+150 TPNLQQFFPQATRHS

-177 PSQLNLS
+177 PSQLNLC

-196 STTPNRKDSSSQ
+196 STTPNHKDSSSQ

-214 HSDPPEGSEE
+214 HSDPPEGSEK

-231 TPGDQGST
+231 IPEDQGS
-239 PRPDDIPKERH
+239 PPCPDDIPKERR
-250 TPAPGPEPCEVSEPP
+250 TPAPAPEPCEVSEPP
-265 AKRMKSSEEPAENG
+265 AKRMKSSEEPAEKG

-293 MTVPKQTQTPEL
+293 MTAPKQTQTPEL
-305 LPEPLEAHVL
+305 LPEPLEARVL

-358 EHFVPQQKQVLP
+358 EHLVPQQKQVPP

-376 EPQKQVQPQPHSQLP
+376 EPQKQVQPQV
-391 RQVQLQ
+391 QV
-397 QEAEPQKQ
+397 
-405 VQPQAQPQ
+405 Q

-426 EAEPQKQVQPQLH
+426 EAEPQKQVQPQ
-439 SQPPRQVQLQQEAEP
+439 
-454 QKQVQP
+454 
-460 QAHSQPP
+460 
-467 VQVQLQLQKQAQTQT
+467 
-482 YPQVHTQAQ
+482 VHTQAQ
-491 PAVQPREQP
+491 PVVQPREKP

-510 QPPEQVHGQPQ
+510 QPPEQVHEQLQ
-521 TQPQESVPAPERAP
+521 TQPQESLLAPEQAP
-535 VHGTVREMPPD
+535 VHGMVPEMPPD

-560 PASTQACVGES
+560 PVGTQARVGES
-571 REEEAASGLDVGEY
+571 REEAASGLDVGECA
-585 EKRAREMLGVWGA
+585 KRAREMLGVWGA

-620 IPGPRP
+620 TPGPRP
-626 GDSSSTTSVA
+626 SDSSSTTPVA
-636 ASAPAR
+636 ASAPSK

-663 DHMSDAQHQQR
+663 DHMSGAQHQQQ

-684 CLLSLLPVPRDVLER
+684 CLLSLLPIPRDVLER
-699 ESEDPPPRRW
+699 ESEDPPPKRW
-709 CNTCQL
+709 CHTCQV
-715 YYVGDLIQ
+715 YYMGDLIQ

-733 KQSLRPFCTVCN
+733 KQSLRPFCTICN

-776 IAGQDEDHFITVD
+776 IVGQDEDHFITVD
-789 AVGCFEGDEEEEEE
+789 AVGCFEGDEEEEDDD

-825 SIEEWKGSEAYSPN
+825 SIEEWKGSETYSPN

-855 RVCHKF
+855 RICHKF

-875 LAHFENLQ
+875 LAHFESLQ

-902 AINARNALTALFT
+902 AVNARNALTALFT
-915 SGGRPPAQPSTQGT
+915 SGGRQPAQPSTQDT

-936 MARPSQPPPPRRSSR
+936 KARPSQPPPPRRSSR

>member
-1 MFNQP
+1 MFNQ
-6 QQQQLQQQQLQQLQQ
+6 QQQ

-29 QQLQQQQWQQQQ
+29 QQLQQQQLQQQQ
-41 LLQLQQLLQQSPSQ
+41 LLQLQQLLQQSPPQ
-55 APLPLAVSRGLPQQQ
+55 APLPMTVSRGLPAQQ
-70 PQQQL
+70 PQQPL
-75 LSLQG
+75 LNLQG
-80 TSSASLL
+80 TNSASLL
-87 NGSVLQRALLLQQLQ
+87 NGSMLQRALLLQQLQ

-108 MPPATYDSAGLTM
+108 MPPATYDTAGLTM
-121 PTATLGNFRGYNMAT
+121 PTATLGNLRGYGMASPGLAA
-136 PSLTAPSLTPPQLA
+136 PSLTTPSLTPPQLA
-150 TTNLQQFFPQATRQS
+150 TPNLQQFFPQATRQS

-172 GVPIN
+172 GVPMN
-177 PSQLNLS
+177 PSQFNLS
-184 GRAPQKQARTPS
+184 GRNPQKQARTSS

-214 HSDPPEGSEE
+214 KSDPPEGSEE
-224 AAEPRAS
+224 AAEPGMDTS
-231 TPGDQGST
+231 EDQDL
-239 PRPDDIPKERH
+239 PPCPEDIGKEKC
-250 TPAPGPEPCEVSEPP
+250 TAAPEPEPCEVSEPP
-265 AKRMKSSEEPAENG
+265 AKRLRSSEEPTEKE

-287 VQPQAR
+287 AQPQAR
-293 MTVPKQTQTPEL
+293 MTVPKQTQTPDL
-305 LPEPLEAHVL
+305 LPEPLEAQVL

-330 PQTQPRMLPVD
+330 SQTQPRIPPTD
-341 TQVQPKLQ
+341 AQVQPKLQ

-358 EHFVPQQKQVLP
+358 EHLVL
-370 ELQQEA
+370 Q
-376 EPQKQVQPQPHSQLP
+376 QKQVQP
-391 RQVQLQ
+391 QLQ

-405 VQPQAQPQ
+405 MQ
-413 PHSQPPRQ
+413 
-421 VQLQQ
+421 
-426 EAEPQKQVQPQLH
+426 
-439 SQPPRQVQLQQEAEP
+439 
-454 QKQVQP
+454 
-460 QAHSQPP
+460 
-467 VQVQLQLQKQAQTQT
+467 
-482 YPQVHTQAQ
+482 PQVHTQAQ
-491 PAVQPREQP
+491 PRVQPQEQP
-500 PEHPSAQAPV
+500 PAQVPV
-510 QPPEQVHGQPQ
+510 QPPEQTHEQPQ
-521 TQPQESVPAPERAP
+521 TQPQVSVLAPEQTP
-535 VHGTVREMPPD
+535 VVVDVCGLEMPPD
-546 TVEAGGGLEKASPE
+546 AVEAGGGMEKTLPE
-560 PASTQACVGES
+560 PVGTQVSMEEIQKES
-571 REEEAASGLDVGEY
+571 ASGLDVGEC
-585 EKRAREMLGVWGA
+585 ENRTREMPGVWGA

-620 IPGPRP
+620 TPVPRP
-626 GDSSSTTSVA
+626 SDSASSTPAATSTP
-636 ASAPAR
+636 SK
-642 QALQFFCYICKANCT
+642 QALQFFCYICKASCS

-663 DHMSDAQHQQR
+663 DHMSEPQHQQR

-684 CLLSLLPVPRDVLER
+684 CLLSLLPMPRDVLET
-699 ESEDPPPRRW
+699 EDEEPPPRRW

-765 KAKELKTLEKE
+765 KAKELKSLEKE

-789 AVGCFEGDEEEEEE
+789 AVGCFEGDEEEE
-803 DDEEEEIEVEEE
+803 DDEDEEEIEVEEE
-815 FCKQV
+815 LCKQM

-825 SIEEWKGSEAYSPN
+825 SREEWKGSETYSPN

-855 RVCHKF
+855 RICHKF

-875 LAHFENLQ
+875 LGHFENLQ

-915 SGGRPPAQPSTQGT
+915 SGGRPPSQPNTQDKT
-929 AKAPSKV
+929 PSKP
-936 MARPSQPPPPRRSSR
+936 ASQRALCKSLLLPEPQCHR
-951 LKT
+951 LENGWIPKEEWL

>member
-1 MFNQP
+1 MFN
-6 QQQQLQQQQLQQLQQ
+6 QQ

-29 QQLQQQQWQQQQ
+29 QQLQQQQLQQQQ
-41 LLQLQQLLQQSPSQ
+41 LLQLQQLLQQPPSQ
-55 APLPLAVSRGLPQQQ
+55 APLTLAVSRGLPQQQ

-80 TSSASLL
+80 TNSASLL

-150 TTNLQQFFPQATRQS
+150 TPNLQQFFPQATRHS

-196 STTPNRKDSSSQ
+196 STTPNHKDSSSQ

-214 HSDPPEGSEE
+214 HSDPPEGSEK

-231 TPGDQGST
+231 TPEDQGS
-239 PRPDDIPKERH
+239 PPCPDDIPKERR
-250 TPAPGPEPCEVSEPP
+250 TPAPAPEPCEVSEPP
-265 AKRMKSSEEPAENG
+265 AKRMKSSEEPAEKG

-293 MTVPKQTQTPEL
+293 MTAPKQTQTPEL
-305 LPEPLEAHVL
+305 LPEPLEARVL

-330 PQTQPRMLPVD
+330 PQTQPRMVPVD

-358 EHFVPQQKQVLP
+358 EHLVPQQKQVPP

-376 EPQKQVQPQPHSQLP
+376 EPQKQVQPQVQPRPHSQPP

-405 VQPQAQPQ
+405 VQPQVQTQ

-426 EAEPQKQVQPQLH
+426 EAEPQKQVQPQ
-439 SQPPRQVQLQQEAEP
+439 
-454 QKQVQP
+454 P
-460 QAHSQPP
+460 QAHAQPP

-491 PAVQPREQP
+491 PVVQPREQP

-510 QPPEQVHGQPQ
+510 QPPEQVHEQLR
-521 TQPQESVPAPERAP
+521 TQPQESLSAPEQAP
-535 VHGTVREMPPD
+535 VHSMVPEMPPD

-560 PASTQACVGES
+560 PVGTQARVGES
-571 REEEAASGLDVGEY
+571 REEAASGLDVGECA
-585 EKRAREMLGVWGA
+585 KRAREMLGVWGA

-620 IPGPRP
+620 TPGPRP
-626 GDSSSTTSVA
+626 SDSSSTTPVA
-636 ASAPAR
+636 ASAPAK

-663 DHMSDAQHQQR
+663 DHMSGAQHQQQ

-684 CLLSLLPVPRDVLER
+684 CLLSLLPIPRDVLER
-699 ESEDPPPRRW
+699 ESEDPPPKRW
-709 CNTCQL
+709 CHTCQV
-715 YYVGDLIQ
+715 YYMGDLIQ

-733 KQSLRPFCTVCN
+733 KQSLRPFCTICN

-776 IAGQDEDHFITVD
+776 IVGQDEDHFITVD
-789 AVGCFEGDEEEEEE
+789 AVGCFEGDEEEEDDD

-825 SIEEWKGSEAYSPN
+825 SIEEWKGSETYSPN

-855 RVCHKF
+855 RICHKF

-902 AINARNALTALFT
+902 AVNARNALTALFT
-915 SGGRPPAQPSTQGT
+915 SGGRQPAQPSTQDT

-936 MARPSQPPPPRRSSR
+936 KARPSQPPPPRRSSR